1 MALFTSRKNI
11 ISTKYFLSNYYG
23 ISYSK
28 KNLSH
33 DTMLEV
39 LVSKGKRLPK
49 SVLLDSI
56 DQIDITSGKVVL
68 VRDVLGRVVAYK
80 SPMIGLKQ
88 LEWELKSDVDSLR
101 EIRKRIL
108 LEQGLYLQ
116 EDDSILTEEELSLDK
131 EYDEM
136 SYQRVRKNKRRR

>member
-1 MALFTSRKNI
+1 
-11 ISTKYFLSNYYG
+11 
-23 ISYSK
+23 
-28 KNLSH
+28 
-33 DTMLEV
+33 MLEV
-39 LVSKGKRLPK
+39 LVSKGKKLPK

-56 DQIDITSGKVVL
+56 DQIDIMSGKVVL
-68 VRDVLGRVVAYK
+68 VRDALGRVVAYK

-101 EIRKRIL
+101 EIRRRIL